1 MKSVSFNFLL
11 ASMNRWGARIRF
23 LQLLLVLTLLL
34 PGLALLA
41 GCSHTH
47 GLQMTTERISF
58 IQKGTTTRTEVV
70 ENLGPPLF
78 DLGPERTIAYA
89 WETESSMNTGYTVFG
104 SYHEIE
110 KKASRWLFCVHFD
123 ESNKVDRSG
132 KTKQP
137 DTETATDSILKW
149 LNSKGSSPKRVGDS
163 A

>member
-1 MKSVSFNFLL
+1 MKIISLILSPALKD
-11 ASMNRWGARIRF
+11 RWGVRIQF
-23 LQLLLVLTLLL
+23 LQLVLITMLVG

-47 GLQMTTERISF
+47 GLQMTTERTAF

-70 ENLGPPLF
+70 ENLGPPMF
-78 DLGPERTIAYA
+78 ELGPERTIAYA
-89 WETESSMNTGYTVFG
+89 WETESSINSSYTVFG
-104 SYHEIE
+104 SNHEID

-149 LNSKGSSPKRVGDS
+149 LNSK
-163 A
+163 AE